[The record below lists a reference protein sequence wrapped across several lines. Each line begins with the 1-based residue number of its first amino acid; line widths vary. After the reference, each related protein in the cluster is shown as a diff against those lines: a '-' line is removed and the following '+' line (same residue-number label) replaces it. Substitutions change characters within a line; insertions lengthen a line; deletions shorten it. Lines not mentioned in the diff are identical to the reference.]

1 MPSSGQAPPKHFSPR
16 CGNNLGANQF
26 GNVRDFSPQAVFRL
40 GFEDGRSTDQ
50 PAYASHALRRL
61 VSFGGTLML
70 MPPRRKV
77 LLSSCLFAA
86 LTALGTGLVGTAA
99 NSATEAPAGFNTPS
113 FNSAASINNGLVE
126 PPGDTFARDQQ
137 VYEENETV
145 AGGLGPVYN
154 ATSCVNCH
162 QNPNSGAASQITE
175 LRVGH
180 NDANGNFVNP
190 TILINDGKNT
200 ITGRSIVDDRAIGP
214 QAQETIPATENI
226 RTLRAALNTLG
237 DGFVEAIDDNT
248 LIAIAAEQP
257 GLSGGRIHGEVVEAP
272 IFEAPGQ
279 TRVGRFGWKDQHSSL
294 LSFIADAYLNE
305 MGITNRLRPTEVT
318 QVLNTTTGIE
328 DQPDELGLADID
340 HFAQFVRGTMAPPR
354 DTALAATPAAIKGQ
368 ALFSRIGCSVCH
380 VPSITTAP
388 QGTVIDGGMFTVPE
402 ALGDKII
409 HPFSDFLLHDIGT
422 GDGIVQVGPQ
432 DTANK
437 LRTAPLWG
445 LRTKARFMHDLG
457 SLSLDNAISR
467 HDGEAREPARR
478 FRELS
483 PEERE
488 ALITFL
494 KTL

>member
-1 MPSSGQAPPKHFSPR
+1 
-16 CGNNLGANQF
+16 
-26 GNVRDFSPQAVFRL
+26 
-40 GFEDGRSTDQ
+40 
-50 PAYASHALRRL
+50 
-61 VSFGGTLML
+61 ML
-70 MPPRRKV
+70 MPPRKKV
-77 LLSSCLFAA
+77 LFCSCLFAT
-86 LTALGTGLVGTAA
+86 LTALGTGVGGVAA

-113 FNSAASINNGLVE
+113 FNGAASINNGLVE
-126 PPGDTFARDQQ
+126 PAGDTFARDQQ
-137 VYEENETV
+137 VYEHEETV
-145 AGGLGPVYN
+145 AAGLGPVYN
-154 ATSCVNCH
+154 ATSCVTCH

-190 TILINDGKNT
+190 TVLINDRQDK
-200 ITGRSIVDDRAIGP
+200 ISGRSIVDDRAIGP
-214 QAQETIPATENI
+214 QAQERIPATENI
-226 RTLRAALNTLG
+226 RTLRASLNTLG

-257 GLSGGRIHGEVVEAP
+257 ELSKGRVHGEVVMAP

-305 MGITNRLRPTEVT
+305 MGVTSRLRPTEVT
-318 QVLNTTTGIE
+318 QVLNTTTGIN
-328 DQPDELGLADID
+328 DQPDELDMADID
-340 HFAQFVRGTMAPPR
+340 HFAQFVRGTMVPPR
-354 DTALAATPAAIKGQ
+354 DTALAATPAALAGQ
-368 ALFSRIGCSVCH
+368 RLFGRLGCNVCH
-380 VPSITTAP
+380 MEAITTAP
-388 QGTVIDGGMFTVPE
+388 VGTVIDGGMFTVPE
-402 ALGDKII
+402 ALGDKVI

-457 SLSLDNAISR
+457 SLSLGNAIAR
-467 HDGEAREPARR
+467 HDGEAHDAAED
-478 FRELS
+478 FGELS
-483 PEERE
+483 PKDRE

>member
-1 MPSSGQAPPKHFSPR
+1 
-16 CGNNLGANQF
+16 
-26 GNVRDFSPQAVFRL
+26 
-40 GFEDGRSTDQ
+40 
-50 PAYASHALRRL
+50 
-61 VSFGGTLML
+61 ML
-70 MPPRRKV
+70 MPPGRKV
-77 LLSSCLFAA
+77 LLCFCLFA
-86 LTALGTGLVGTAA
+86 TVTGLGTGVVGIAA

-113 FNSAASINNGLVE
+113 FNGAASINNGLVE
-126 PPGDTFARDQQ
+126 PAGDTFARDQQ
-137 VYEENETV
+137 VYEHEETV
-145 AGGLGPVYN
+145 AAGLGPVYN
-154 ATSCVNCH
+154 ATSCVTCH

-190 TILINDGKNT
+190 TILINDGQDK

-214 QAQETIPATENI
+214 QAQERIPATENI
-226 RTLRAALNTLG
+226 RTLRASLNTLG

-248 LIAIAAEQP
+248 LITIAAEQAE
-257 GLSGGRIHGEVVEAP
+257 LSGGRIHGEVVMAP

-305 MGITNRLRPTEVT
+305 MGVTSRLRPNEVT
-318 QVLNTTTGIE
+318 QVLNTTTGLN
-328 DQPDELGLADID
+328 DQPDELGMADID
-340 HFAQFVRGTMAPPR
+340 HFAQFVRGTMVPPR
-354 DTALAATPAAIKGQ
+354 DTALAATPAALKGQ
-368 ALFSRIGCSVCH
+368 REFERLGCNVCH
-380 VPSITTAP
+380 MEAITTAP
-388 QGTVIDGGMFTVPE
+388 VGTAIDGGMFTVPE
-402 ALGDKII
+402 ALGDKVI

-445 LRTKARFMHDLG
+445 VRTKARFMHDLG
-457 SLSLDNAISR
+457 SLSLTNAIER
-467 HDGEAREPARR
+467 HDGEAHDAAED

-483 PEERE
+483 PKERE